1 MVAHIEGID
10 EKLSEVK
17 EDIKCKME
25 EMTSK
30 IEFNQKS
37 NAECI
42 AGIENRYA
50 ASIVQNHL
58 SLQGLDARLTEKI
71 DSSIQ
76 MLVDKQDTVLRR
88 LEEGLAQQNNDVS
101 FFKNDAADLIEKV
114 SEVSEKIL
122 DFEKNK
128 RNNLIIYGIPNDP
141 RETPSTL
148 DDKVKSKHK
157 TLNSVLARECPCSN

>member
-1 MVAHIEGID
+1 MAHIEGID

-37 NAECI
+37 NAACI
-42 AGIENRYA
+42 ADIENRYA
-50 ASIVQNHL
+50 ASIVQDHL

-148 DDKVKSKHK
+148 DDKVKFKHK
-157 TLNSVLARECPCSN
+157 TLNSVSQGMSIF